1 MAFSH
6 RFDPTV
12 LREYDIRG
20 IIGRTLHTLVG
31 YSDQPTGMQLLVYLA
46 VLLITVL
53 LMRVT
58 RTPPAH
64 GPVATAAEG

>member
-1 MAFSH
+1 MNLTSMIQQERH
-6 RFDPTV
+6 R
-12 LREYDIRG
+12 
-20 IIGRTLHTLVG
+20 
-31 YSDQPTGMQLLVYLA
+31 SLLVYLA

-64 GPVATAAEG
+64 GPIVTAAKG